1 MYRGNFAKE
10 YYYCQGQ
17 DQMILQCTPRIARC
31 TVRMFKVVPTIAPRY
46 RLYGMQ
52 LRRTARILQCSARIL
67 PRKRPDDIAM
77 CCKNVAIYVRNSTVL
92 QGSARTRDYATTRD
106 FCRCIARMSR
116 LCNNSL
122 GGYCS
127 EGDGM
132 MYYCNFLQTHRE
144 NIEFEI

>member
-1 MYRGNFAKE
+1 MKYNILILLQGRGDLLPGYSKE
-10 YYYCQGQ
+10 I
-17 DQMILQCTPRIARC
+17 DFKKLQCT
-31 TVRMFKVVPTIAPRY
+31 V
-46 RLYGMQ
+46 G
-52 LRRTARILQCSARIL
+52 IL

-92 QGSARTRDYATTRD
+92 LGSARTRDYATTRD

-122 GGYCS
+122 GGYCEEVDS
-127 EGDGM
+127 M
-132 MYYCNFLQTHRE
+132 MYYCNLLQMHRE